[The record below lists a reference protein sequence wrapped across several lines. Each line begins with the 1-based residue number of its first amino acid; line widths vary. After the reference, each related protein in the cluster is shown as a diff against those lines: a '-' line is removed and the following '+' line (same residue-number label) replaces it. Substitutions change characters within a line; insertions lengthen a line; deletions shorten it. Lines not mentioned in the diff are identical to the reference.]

1 MHKPP
6 FSPQTL
12 PAAFRRTTL
21 ILGLGCAV
29 MAGSLRAADLPPE
42 LIGRLTLG
50 VQPLLLNKCGAGAC
64 HGGPTAH
71 EPRLRR
77 PDVQGAI
84 DRGGTLANLDT
95 FLGLLGPDRDPQP
108 LVELLAVQH
117 PRAPANRRLV
127 MKPLTPAERVAIESW
142 VRAVADAVP
151 SAHATIAAG
160 RGNQAAE
167 DRAVRQASHEEAA
180 DPSPPPRPNRFRV
193 LLDTGAPPTAGVN
206 REPTGRSEYTAILD
220 KRKAAAADVTPGSAR
235 TAPLPETVDSPPAR
249 PDAPAS
255 PRPTSRESR

>member
-1 MHKPP
+1 
-6 FSPQTL
+6 
-12 PAAFRRTTL
+12 
-21 ILGLGCAV
+21 
-29 MAGSLRAADLPPE
+29 
-42 LIGRLTLG
+42 
-50 VQPLLLNKCGAGAC
+50 
-64 HGGPTAH
+64 
-71 EPRLRR
+71 
-77 PDVQGAI
+77 VQGAI

-235 TAPLPETVDSPPAR
+235 PAPLPETVDSPPAR